1 MIDLKEHFAKRQSW
15 LNFALVHKRI
25 DLFIQELQV
34 GWVAARTGSMSPER
48 WNRSK
53 RYGVHET
60 GFVTRIGEREVEIG
74 F

>member
-34 GWVAARTGSMSPER
+34 GWVAARTGSC
-48 WNRSK
+48 NKFNSK
-53 RYGVHET
+53 GAIVNGANILAVLFKGEEEGV
-60 GFVTRIGEREVEIG
+60 VS
-74 F
+74 